1 MTNAQRRAL
10 QELGV
15 SEDKIQISESLSE
28 QEIES
33 WIADLQSQADYNAE
47 MDQDMIRWEGETFIK
62 DL

>member
-15 SEDKIQISESLSE
+15 SEDKIQISEGLSE
-28 QEIES
+28 EEIER
-33 WIADLQSQADYNAE
+33 WIEDLQSQADYNAE
-47 MDQDMIRWEGETFIK
+47 MDQDMIRWEGETFIN